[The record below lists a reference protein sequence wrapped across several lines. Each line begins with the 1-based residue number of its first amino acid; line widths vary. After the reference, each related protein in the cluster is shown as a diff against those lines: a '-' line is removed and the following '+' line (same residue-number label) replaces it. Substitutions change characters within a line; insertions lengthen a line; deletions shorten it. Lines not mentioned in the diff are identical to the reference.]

1 MAEAEQTPEPAKPVS
16 PYQGLDDRAYWR
28 SGVAEAGAWPPAD
41 LYRPKFPITKE
52 MPIFTAG
59 SCFAQHVGRAL
70 AAAEFSVIDTE
81 TLPSTLPD
89 DFARR
94 WGYRMYSARYGN
106 LYTTKQLRQ
115 LLGEALFDET
125 PALPVWE
132 KDGRFYDAQ
141 RPNVTPEGLDSPE
154 MVLEARRFHLEAI
167 RDGLAEAQ
175 VFVFTLGLTEAW
187 QHRETG
193 TVYPTAPGTIAGQHD
208 GTVFEFVNYRAAQ
221 VRADFEAAREM
232 LQMVNP
238 DIRFLLTVS
247 PVPLTAT
254 ASGQHVLPA
263 TVYSKS
269 VLRTVA
275 GELTEDFD
283 DIDYFPSYEIVSSPA
298 ASEIGGA
305 AMFDPNQRTVKGEAV
320 ARVMASFLD
329 VHDPKPTP
337 EDRRARRLARLE
349 RRAAERQQQG
359 GEDAVVCEE
368 ELLEA
373 FRK

>member
-1 MAEAEQTPEPAKPVS
+1 MAETPKTDQTEPRVS

-41 LYRPKFPITKE
+41 IYRPKFPITKE
-52 MPIFTAG
+52 TPIFTAG

-70 AAAEFSVIDTE
+70 TAAGFSVIDTE
-81 TLPSTLPD
+81 TLPAALPD

-106 LYTTKQLRQ
+106 LYTTRQLRQ
-115 LLGEALFDET
+115 LLGEALHDEA

-132 KDGRFYDAQ
+132 NTARFYDAQ
-141 RPNVTPEGLDSPE
+141 RPNVTPGGLDSADL
-154 MVLEARRFHLEAI
+154 VQEARRYHLDAI
-167 RDGLAEAQ
+167 RDGLAEAEL
-175 VFVFTLGLTEAW
+175 FVFTLGLTEAW

-208 GTVFEFVNYRAAQ
+208 ETVFEFVNYRAAQ
-221 VRADFEAAREM
+221 VRADFEAARS
-232 LQMVNP
+232 LLKAVNP
-238 DIRFLLTVS
+238 EMRFLLTVS

-275 GELTEDFD
+275 GELAEDFD
-283 DIDYFPSYEIVSSPA
+283 DIDYFPSYEIVSSHA
-298 ASEIGGA
+298 AGGE
-305 AMFDPNQRTVKGEAV
+305 MFDANQRTVRPEAV

-329 VHDPKPTP
+329 VHDPKPGP
-337 EDRRARRLARLE
+337 QERRARRLARLQ
-349 RRAAERQQQG
+349 RKAAEAGQAQTD
-359 GEDAVVCEE
+359 DAVVCED